1 MKNKVKLL
9 AIALLCLACTS
20 QALTLGR
27 VRGVALIGKPLDV
40 AVPVQMDLGESVS
53 SLCFD
58 AEVFHADTRQDAS
71 RVRVLVQAAAQSQ
84 TANVRILSSA
94 PVDEPVV
101 TIYLR
106 TGCGQ
111 KTSRRYV
118 LLADIPSEV
127 EGPAAA
133 ARPLIVTASLPAPV
147 RADLPPAAPVRV
159 TSAKVIRTPAS
170 SPRPAAQRR
179 AEASPAKAGIAQVAS
194 SSAAALAKSKA
205 GRSSGQSRLK
215 LDPLELFS
223 DRVADLD
230 SFMTFAPTEDALLN
244 QKKVQTLEQ
253 DVKALRATA
262 SLTEASLRDLKARL
276 QQAQAER
283 FPATLMY
290 ALIALVL
297 ACLAGVAYLWYR
309 QRHTPSTDDHW
320 WAGTTTGPARS
331 GEEFGFK
338 PEPDQPAAS
347 VSQARRQ
354 AHEPKRP
361 GTNAANRSFD
371 ESGPSSKIDVSMV
384 EMSDSSF
391 NRLVHAQA
399 DGPAGQKRSPSSAAS
414 ALSRLAPSG
423 AAAALLDVENQLKFL
438 VSLGRTEQ
446 AVGLLKKFIHE
457 GVQPQPSVYLDLL
470 DLLHSLGLKADF
482 QQMRVEFN
490 RLFNAR
496 VPEFA
501 SFGNEGKSLES
512 YPVVL
517 SRITALWPKPKIGE
531 AIEAYLFRDPR
542 HPDGEP
548 FDLAAIRDLLMLQAV
563 AEGIGV
569 VPHSDGGASRPDSL
583 PGRERQVD
591 APSDESSSQP
601 ESPGLLDV
609 DLSDAHFDRPE
620 PVAGAALDMDL
631 SLPVAFDHESA
642 HQLDLQ
648 PPPENADLL
657 NFDLPETSERP
668 TPGTNKA
675 V

>member
-1 MKNKVKLL
+1 M
-9 AIALLCLACTS
+9 LCLACTS

-71 RVRVLVQAAAQSQ
+71 RVRVLVEASAQSQ

-101 TIYLR
+101 TVYLR

-133 ARPLIVTASLPAPV
+133 ARPLIVTASLPTPV
-147 RADLPPAAPVRV
+147 QADLPPALPERASHAKPVRA
-159 TSAKVIRTPAS
+159 TAS
-170 SPRPAAQRR
+170 SLRPAAQRR
-179 AEASPAKAGIAQVAS
+179 IQTRAPKPKTALAAS
-194 SSAAALAKSKA
+194 SVAAVPDKSKA
-205 GRSSGQSRLK
+205 GRSSGHARLK

-223 DRVADLD
+223 DRVANLD

-244 QKKVQTLEQ
+244 QKKVQALEQ

-283 FPATLMY
+283 LPATLMY

-297 ACLAGVAYLWYR
+297 GCLAAVAYLWYR
-309 QRHTPSTDDHW
+309 QRHTPSMDDHW

-331 GEEFGFK
+331 GEEFGFE
-338 PEPDQPAAS
+338 PAPDQRAAS

-354 AHEPKRP
+354 AHEPKKP
-361 GTNAANRSFD
+361 GTNAASRSFD

-384 EMSDSSF
+384 EMSHSSF
-391 NRLVHAQA
+391 NQLVHAPA
-399 DGPAGQKRSPSSAAS
+399 DGRAGHKRSPSSAAS

-423 AAAALLDVENQLKFL
+423 VAPALLDVENQVKFL
-438 VSLGRTEQ
+438 VSLGRTDQ

-470 DLLHSLGLKADF
+470 DLLHSLGLKTDF
-482 QQMRVEFN
+482 QQMRAEFN
-490 RLFNAR
+490 RLFDAR

-517 SRITALWPKPKIGE
+517 SRITALWQKPKIGE

-542 HPDGEP
+542 HRDSEP

-563 AEGIGV
+563 AKGIGV
-569 VPHSDGGASRPDSL
+569 VPHSDARSSRPDSL
-583 PGRERQVD
+583 PGRERPVG
-591 APSDESSSQP
+591 APADESSSET

-609 DLSDAHFDRPE
+609 DLSDVHFDHPE

-631 SLPVAFDHESA
+631 SLPVAFDHQSA
-642 HQLDLQ
+642 QQLDLQ